1 MSGWTAGSR
10 DTSCLFWHKRR
21 DRPLRSSWSLQWTRK
36 GKRQPALWQQGVQAL
51 TGDIASSGVGVEQP
65 KDVRMDKPI
74 GANGTWLCHGVRGCG
89 RERTCLCTGEEDC
102 PGLLTARSSL
112 PRLLGQH
119 SDSTGRCRSQQSKG
133 DLQPSSPPSSFTVCS
148 PGKDTDHTW
157 ATVPW
162 CFVSLQFGFFFHPA
176 HIQCIWHELSSN
188 ISAPQVVGMLEEDG
202 ALVSQQQTF
211 SPLNSHC

>member
-21 DRPLRSSWSLQWTRK
+21 GRPLRSSWSLQWTHK

-51 TGDIASSGVGVEQP
+51 TGNIPSSGVGVEQP

-74 GANGTWLCHGVRGCG
+74 GANGTWLCHGARGCG
-89 RERTCLCTGEEDC
+89 RERACLCTGEEDC

-119 SDSTGRCRSQQSKG
+119 SDSTGCCRSQQSKG
-133 DLQPSSPPSSFTVCS
+133 DLQPSSPSLLV
-148 PGKDTDHTW
+148 H
-157 ATVPW
+157 
-162 CFVSLQFGFFFHPA
+162 SLQPWEG
-176 HIQCIWHELSSN
+176 HESHLGN
-188 ISAPQVVGMLEEDG
+188 C
-202 ALVSQQQTF
+202 ALVFCVAAVWFVF
-211 SPLNSHC
+211 SPCPYSVHLA